1 MSDVWCLVSGCVQGV
16 IQLVDA
22 VVDVT
27 MIMGMGKGTKRHVRP
42 YLYLSTLKVP
52 AISYVRM

>member
-1 MSDVWCLVSGCVQGV
+1 MSGVWCLGVQGV

-27 MIMGMGKGTKRHVRP
+27 MMGMGKGTKRHVRP